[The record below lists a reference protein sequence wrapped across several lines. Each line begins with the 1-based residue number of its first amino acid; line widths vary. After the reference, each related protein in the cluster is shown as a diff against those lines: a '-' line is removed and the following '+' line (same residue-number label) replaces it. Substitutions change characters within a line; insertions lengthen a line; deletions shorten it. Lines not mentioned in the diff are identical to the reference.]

1 VEGFSLRSRST
12 IWPVLALCALVAV
25 ILVAGRFA
33 QPTQSAPASAQ
44 GPVSAVDAC
53 HLPGSDV
60 KSGGAYQWQMAVRL
74 DSPQETAIVFIS
86 GPSMLQCW
94 AYRASNGRFDSTV
107 TAGGGFQ
114 PGAGT
119 VLTYEG
125 QTSATS
131 DDPYPAAMVFGQVPT
146 GTATVDIVTTDG
158 EHHSAAMGNG
168 WYAAWATLTGPGD
181 NVVEIIARDSSGAT
195 ISRLADPSGL
205 EPGLIRS
212 ESAAFGG

>member
-12 IWPVLALCALVAV
+12 ILTVLVLCALVAV

-33 QPTQSAPASAQ
+33 QPTPPAQASAQ

-53 HLPGSDV
+53 HLPSSDV

-74 DSPQETAIVFIS
+74 DSPQETAIIFVS
-86 GPSMLQCW
+86 GSSKLLCW
-94 AYRASNGRFDSTV
+94 AYRASDGAFDSTV

-119 VLTYEG
+119 VLTLYG
-125 QTSATS
+125 DTSATPA
-131 DDPYPAAMVFGQVPT
+131 DAYPAAMVFGQVPT
-146 GTATVDIVTTDG
+146 GTATVDIVTADG

-181 NVVEIIARDSSGAT
+181 NVVEISARDSSGVT
-195 ISRLADPSGL
+195 ISRLADPAGL
-205 EPGLIRS
+205 EPG
-212 ESAAFGG
+212 ESPAS